1 MNNFSYQD
9 TNTRDVNKGK
19 SFRFSVWS
27 QSVEFY
33 NDDYIQDW
41 VQYGG
46 ALYVCLNTNINEIPS
61 NSSNWQLVISGVTGP
76 TGPQGEMG
84 GYFTPS
90 VDPNGNL
97 SWTNNMEL
105 HNPETVNIKGIKGN
119 DGKDGAIGPVGPEGK
134 QGEQGPIG
142 PTGVGLQFLW
152 DGTRLGV
159 KREDQLDYT
168 FMNLAGG
175 QGPVGPR
182 GSTGATGQQGP
193 KGNKGDKGDRG
204 PSIQLQVQTDGE
216 GNQILA
222 RRYDE
227 TESWEKVLDLE
238 LLRGKPGK
246 SIIVE
251 RNSATSNIEY
261 RYEDEPSSANRVLIY
276 KSEIIGPKGRSIAK
290 CYIAD
295 DGYLYIWME
304 DEDMPRRAGYVRGDK
319 GFDGREIVLRVDND
333 KSLGPGEAGTGTHLQ
348 WKYAGDEYKLWTNL
362 IQINELMNIALA
374 GLKLE
379 HETVYVDNIE
389 YDKITLASYETAY
402 NEKGDLVLTTK
413 IANISEI
420 LLPVSDSIK
429 DIYIDSTT
437 NELVFVIHTSEG
449 DVERRI
455 SLKNIIKAGDGLEFD
470 GVNTLNVKID
480 SQSEVLADKNPIL
493 QVDQYGLRVKG
504 LIDKILNKV
513 ELVKTLNADQTI
525 GYYIVVTAD
534 NGKEYQAQLP
544 MDLVFGDVV
553 YDPET
558 KILTFKYI
566 DDPNS
571 VSHTKQID
579 LSALF
584 NGALIDGGLGMTEE
598 GLFYIK
604 EGAITEEMLSEAVKN
619 LFVNHVEKVTYSEFV
634 NLINASQL
642 RPGFFYIITDYQTIY
657 NTSNDLLLGTDT
669 SLYPSEHWQIQVEA
683 TSNNTYDPNGL
694 VIERPY
700 LHVYYDHNHKIV
712 NDKGQILEM
721 HDHAHNV
728 HANYDYV
735 NIRFAIT
742 NEMFQAEKTG
752 MEFTRDAYYIPTITI
767 FNGAD
772 FENRYSPELIL
783 DSDLRTDSHIVL
795 YLVQDSGVSDLS
807 TLRNIN
813 IDGNCI
819 IKTPITTGFS
829 NIELNGDITF
839 AGPINNSILRG
850 TIVGRGDI
858 AYSHLTGSLTTNNFT
873 VKMNNCEGKINLV
886 DNLKDLV
893 LTNIRFCLNNE
904 LDVNQTLADIIA
916 AQENTDKEVTDTTI
930 RYIDED
936 VLTEQI
942 IKF

>member
-1 MNNFSYQD
+1 
-9 TNTRDVNKGK
+9 
-19 SFRFSVWS
+19 
-27 QSVEFY
+27 
-33 NDDYIQDW
+33 
-41 VQYGG
+41 
-46 ALYVCLNTNINEIPS
+46 
-61 NSSNWQLVISGVTGP
+61 
-76 TGPQGEMG
+76 
-84 GYFTPS
+84 
-90 VDPNGNL
+90 
-97 SWTNNMEL
+97 
-105 HNPETVNIKGIKGN
+105 
-119 DGKDGAIGPVGPEGK
+119 
-134 QGEQGPIG
+134 
-142 PTGVGLQFLW
+142 
-152 DGTRLGV
+152 
-159 KREDQLDYT
+159 
-168 FMNLAGG
+168 
-175 QGPVGPR
+175 
-182 GSTGATGQQGP
+182 
-193 KGNKGDKGDRG
+193 
-204 PSIQLQVQTDGE
+204 
-216 GNQILA
+216 
-222 RRYDE
+222 
-227 TESWEKVLDLE
+227 
-238 LLRGKPGK
+238 
-246 SIIVE
+246 
-251 RNSATSNIEY
+251 
-261 RYEDEPSSANRVLIY
+261 
-276 KSEIIGPKGRSIAK
+276 
-290 CYIAD
+290 
-295 DGYLYIWME
+295 
-304 DEDMPRRAGYVRGDK
+304 
-319 GFDGREIVLRVDND
+319 
-333 KSLGPGEAGTGTHLQ
+333 
-348 WKYAGDEYKLWTNL
+348 
-362 IQINELMNIALA
+362 MNIALA

-379 HETVYVDNIE
+379 HETVYIDNIE

-420 LLPVSDSIK
+420 VLPVSDSIK

-455 SLKNIIKAGDGLEFD
+455 SLKNVVKAGDGLEF
-470 GVNTLNVKID
+470 VQANTLNIKID
-480 SQSEVLADKNPIL
+480 TQSEVLANKNPIL
-493 QVDQYGLRVKG
+493 QVDQYGLKVKG

-534 NGKEYQAQLP
+534 NGKEYQVQLP
-544 MDLVFGDVV
+544 MDLAFGDAI

-558 KILTFKYI
+558 KILTFKYA

-571 VSHTKQID
+571 VSHTKEID
-579 LSALF
+579 LSTLF

-604 EGAITEEMLSEAVKN
+604 EGAITEEMLSEEVKN
-619 LFVNHVEKVTYSEFV
+619 LFISHVEKVTYDEFV
-634 NLINASQL
+634 NLINNNQL

-712 NDKGQILEM
+712 EDKGQILEM

-850 TIVGRGDI
+850 IIVGRGDI

-873 VKMNNCEGKINLV
+873 VKVTNCEGKINLV

>member
-90 VDPNGNL
+90 VDSAGNL

-119 DGKDGAIGPVGPEGK
+119 DGKDGATGPVGPEGK

-246 SIIVE
+246 TIIVE

-276 KSEIIGPKGRSIAK
+276 KSEIIGPKGQSIAK

-362 IQINELMNIALA
+362 VQINDLMNIALA

-379 HETVYVDNIE
+379 HEIVYIDNIE

-455 SLKNIIKAGDGLEFD
+455 SLKNIIKAGDGLEF
-470 GVNTLNVKID
+470 VKTNTLNIKID

-493 QVDQYGLRVKG
+493 QVDQYGLKVKG

-534 NGKEYQAQLP
+534 NGKEYQVQLP
-544 MDLVFGDVV
+544 MDLTFGDAV

-558 KILTFKYI
+558 KVLTFKYVN
-566 DDPNS
+566 DPNS
-571 VSHTKQID
+571 VSHTKEID

-604 EGAITEEMLSEAVKN
+604 EGAITEEMLSEEVKN
-619 LFVNHVEKVTYSEFV
+619 LFISHVEKVTYDEFV

-694 VIERPY
+694 IIERPY

-752 MEFTRDAYYIPTITI
+752 MEFTRDVYYIPTITI

-813 IDGNCI
+813 IDGNCV

-829 NIELNGDITF
+829 NMELNGDIIF

-850 TIVGRGDI
+850 AIVGRGDI

-873 VKMNNCEGKINLV
+873 VKITNCEGKINLV

>member
-41 VQYGG
+41 VQYDG

-76 TGPQGEMG
+76 IGPQGEMG

-90 VDPNGNL
+90 VDSNGNL

-175 QGPVGPR
+175 QGPVGPK

-204 PSIQLQVQTDGE
+204 PSIQLQVQTDDE

-222 RRYDE
+222 KRYDE

-276 KSEIIGPKGRSIAK
+276 KSEIIGPKGQSIAK

-362 IQINELMNIALA
+362 VQINDLMNIALA

-379 HETVYVDNIE
+379 HETVYMDNIE

-455 SLKNIIKAGDGLEFD
+455 SLKNVIKAGNGLEFTE
-470 GVNTLNVKID
+470 VNTLNIKID

-493 QVDQYGLRVKG
+493 QADQYGLKIKG
-504 LIDKILNKV
+504 LVDKILNKV

-544 MDLVFGDVV
+544 MDLAFSDAV

-558 KILTFKYI
+558 KVLTFKYV

-579 LSALF
+579 LSTLF

-598 GLFYIK
+598 GLFYIE

-619 LFVNHVEKVTYSEFV
+619 LFVSHVEKVTYNEFV
-634 NLINASQL
+634 NLINDNQL

-657 NTSNDLLLGTDT
+657 NTTNDLLLGTDT

-721 HDHAHNV
+721 HDHAHNI

-752 MEFTRDAYYIPTITI
+752 MEFTRDVYYIPTITI

-829 NIELNGDITF
+829 NMELNGDITF

-850 TIVGRGDI
+850 IIVGRGDI

-873 VKMNNCEGKINLV
+873 VKITNCEGKINLV

>member
-90 VDPNGNL
+90 VDSNGNL

-105 HNPETVNIKGIKGN
+105 LNPETVNIKGIKGN
-119 DGKDGAIGPVGPEGK
+119 DGKDGATGPVGPEGR

-227 TESWEKVLDLE
+227 TESWEKILDLE

-251 RNSATSNIEY
+251 RNSTTSNIEY
-261 RYEDEPSSANRVLIY
+261 RYEDEPSSANRILIY
-276 KSEIIGPKGRSIAK
+276 KSEIIGPKGQSIAK

-362 IQINELMNIALA
+362 IQINDLMNIALA

-379 HETVYVDNIE
+379 HEIVYIDNIE

-455 SLKNIIKAGDGLEFD
+455 SLKNIVKAGDGLEF
-470 GVNTLNVKID
+470 GGANTLNIKID
-480 SQSEVLADKNPIL
+480 SQSEVLANKNPIL

-534 NGKEYQAQLP
+534 NGKEYQVQLP
-544 MDLVFGDVV
+544 MDLAFGDAV

-558 KILTFKYI
+558 KILTFKYV

-579 LSALF
+579 LSSLF

-604 EGAITEEMLSEAVKN
+604 EGAITEEMLSEEVKN
-619 LFVNHVEKVTYSEFV
+619 LFVSHVEKVTYDEFV
-634 NLINASQL
+634 NLINASKL

-694 VIERPY
+694 IIERPY

-752 MEFTRDAYYIPTITI
+752 MEFTRDVYYVPTITI

-829 NIELNGDITF
+829 NVELNGDITF

-850 TIVGRGDI
+850 IIIGRGDI

-873 VKMNNCEGKINLV
+873 VKVTNCEGKINLV

-904 LDVNQTLADIIA
+904 LDVNQTLANIIA